1 MIESKGLFQESSN
14 KLSIEE
20 RSSSRVESGVSIA
33 SDRSSSLT
41 SQSDDAVPD
50 YNTGMS
56 YLNYTFELIF

>member
-1 MIESKGLFQESSN
+1 MIESRELFQESSN
-14 KLSIEE
+14 NLSIEGG
-20 RSSSRVESGVSIA
+20 SSSRVESGVSIA

-56 YLNYTFELIF
+56 YSNSIFELVF